1 MPTEAELREQFHHD
15 DRPTGPGTIDL
26 DAVLRR
32 SRARRRPQ
40 VVAVA
45 VVGSL
50 AALAIIVPVS
60 VSVALGQT
68 GMFSASSGSA
78 ASAGDAGGLKAPESL
93 AGGATGETSGGSS
106 GGAVDGL
113 APAQKINLCGGAL
126 AELAPASN
134 GLLLTV
140 ESVDAAA
147 SARSIP
153 ATVTLTN
160 TGTAAFSG
168 SASPFPVLTF
178 SRDGVVLWH
187 SNGAV
192 PSLAQVIE
200 LAPGATLTFSATFE
214 PVVCGVADDERT
226 TFRPDLPA
234 AGAGDY
240 GLSAVLDV
248 SSPDGTSAVVSGP
261 VAAVTL
267 R

>member
-15 DRPTGPGTIDL
+15 DRPSAHNGVDL
-26 DAVLRR
+26 DAVLRQ

-50 AALAIIVPVS
+50 AALTIIVPVS
-60 VSVALGQT
+60 LSVALGQT

-78 ASAGDAGGLKAPESL
+78 ASAPDVKAPESL
-93 AGGATGETSGGSS
+93 AGSAATGDGI
-106 GGAVDGL
+106 GL
-113 APAQKINLCGGAL
+113 APAQKINLCTGGL

-140 ESVDAAA
+140 EPIEAAA
-147 SARSIP
+147 TDRSIP

-168 SASPFPVLTF
+168 SASPFPALTF
-178 SRDGVVLWH
+178 SRDRIVLWH

-192 PSLAQVIE
+192 PSLAQLIE
-200 LAPGATLTFSATFE
+200 LAPGASLTFSTTFE
-214 PVVCGVADDERT
+214 PAVCGVADDERT
-226 TFRPDLPA
+226 SFRAELPA
-234 AGAGDY
+234 AGAGNY
-240 GLSAVLDV
+240 GLSAVLEV
-248 SSPDGTSAVVSGP
+248 TNVDGSAVVVSGP

>member
-15 DRPTGPGTIDL
+15 DRPSAHNGVDL

-50 AALAIIVPVS
+50 AALTIIVPVS
-60 VSVALGQT
+60 LSVALGQT

-78 ASAGDAGGLKAPESL
+78 ASAPDVKAPESL
-93 AGGATGETSGGSS
+93 AGSAATGGGI
-106 GGAVDGL
+106 GL
-113 APAQKINLCGGAL
+113 APAQKINLCTGGL

-140 ESVDAAA
+140 EPIEAAA
-147 SARSIP
+147 TDRSIP

-168 SASPFPVLTF
+168 SASPFPALTF
-178 SRDGVVLWH
+178 SRDRIVLWH

-192 PSLAQVIE
+192 PSLAQLIE
-200 LAPGATLTFSATFE
+200 LAPGASLTFSTTFE
-214 PVVCGVADDERT
+214 PAVCGVADDERT
-226 TFRPDLPA
+226 SFRAELPA
-234 AGAGDY
+234 AGAGNY
-240 GLSAVLDV
+240 GLSAVLEV
-248 SSPDGTSAVVSGP
+248 TNVDGSAVVVSGP
-261 VAAVTL
+261 VAAATL

>member
-15 DRPTGPGTIDL
+15 DRQSGPGSRGPDAIDL

-45 VVGSL
+45 VVSSL

-60 VSVALGQT
+60 VSVGLGPT
-68 GMFSASSGSA
+68 GMFSASSGSSV
-78 ASAGDAGGLKAPESL
+78 SAGDASGQKAPESGPDAVGGA
-93 AGGATGETSGGSS
+93 AGGGI
-106 GGAVDGL
+106 DL
-113 APAQKINLCGGAL
+113 APAQKVNLCGGTL

-140 ESVDAAA
+140 APVAAVA
-147 SARSIP
+147 SDRSIP

-160 TGTAAFSG
+160 TGTTAFSG
-168 SASPFPVLTF
+168 SASPFPAVTF

-200 LAPGATLTFSATFE
+200 LAPGASLTFSTTFE

-226 TFRPDLPA
+226 SFRPDLPA
-234 AGAGDY
+234 AGPGSY
-240 GLSAVLDV
+240 GLSAVLEV
-248 SSPDGTSAVVSGP
+248 TTNDGGSIVVSGP
-261 VAAVTL
+261 VAAATL

>member
-15 DRPTGPGTIDL
+15 DRPSTRNGIDL

-45 VVGSL
+45 VVSSL

-78 ASAGDAGGLKAPESL
+78 ASAPDVKSPESL
-93 AGGATGETSGGSS
+93 VGGATDGG
-106 GGAVDGL
+106 VTGL
-113 APAQKINLCGGAL
+113 APAQKINLCTGGL

-140 ESVDAAA
+140 EPVEAAA
-147 SARSIP
+147 TARSIP

-168 SASPFPVLTF
+168 SASPFPALTF
-178 SRDGVVLWH
+178 SRNGIVLWH

-192 PSLAQVIE
+192 PSLAQLIE
-200 LAPGATLTFSATFE
+200 LASGASLTFSTTFE
-214 PVVCGVADDERT
+214 PAICGVADDERT
-226 TFRPDLPA
+226 TFRPELPA
-234 AGAGDY
+234 AGPGSY
-240 GLSAVLDV
+240 GLSAVLEVTTADG
-248 SSPDGTSAVVSGP
+248 SPVVVSGP
-261 VAAVTL
+261 LAAVTL